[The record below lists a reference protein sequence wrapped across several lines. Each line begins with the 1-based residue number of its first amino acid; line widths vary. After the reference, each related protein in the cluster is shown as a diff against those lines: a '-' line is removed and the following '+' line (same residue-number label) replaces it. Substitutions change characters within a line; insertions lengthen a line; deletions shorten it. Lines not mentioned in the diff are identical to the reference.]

1 MRILKTFA
9 VGAVATFAAASAPAA
24 TLTASQILTQFNSVV
39 SGNFSTAHDVE
50 GRLVANN
57 LVKGATFYNN
67 PSNTPSAFSAVN
79 AINIGANGGGNINNG
94 GSVNYVTSN
103 AGSFNLNGSG
113 GSIKH
118 GVPTFSM
125 ADFTT
130 PLNALESQLAGLSN
144 TNGTLNAADPNNFT
158 FNLTGNASS
167 TSVFNLTTSQLGS
180 AANIN
185 FSGTASTV
193 VINVR
198 YNGTVGAQGQKEF
211 SINGN
216 FNDNSHLGTHIIWN
230 FVDTTQVNFRGW
242 YGTVLAGTSTV
253 TNTSAMNGFLYAAN
267 FVGDGELHDRV
278 FAGTLPAAPVPEP
291 ATWGMMAV
299 GLAGLA
305 LARRR
310 QSGR

>member
-1 MRILKTFA
+1 

-39 SGNFSTAHDVE
+39 SGDFSTAHDVE

-198 YNGTVGAQGQKEF
+198 YSGTVGARPEGIQHQRQLQRQFPSGDPYHLELCRYHASELPWLVWHRAGWHLDGHQ
-211 SINGN
+211 
-216 FNDNSHLGTHIIWN
+216 HLGHEW
-230 FVDTTQVNFRGW
+230 F
-242 YGTVLAGTSTV
+242 
-253 TNTSAMNGFLYAAN
+253 
-267 FVGDGELHDRV
+267 
-278 FAGTLPAAPVPEP
+278 PV
-291 ATWGMMAV
+291 
-299 GLAGLA
+299 
-305 LARRR
+305 RR
-310 QSGR
+310 QLCGRWRTA